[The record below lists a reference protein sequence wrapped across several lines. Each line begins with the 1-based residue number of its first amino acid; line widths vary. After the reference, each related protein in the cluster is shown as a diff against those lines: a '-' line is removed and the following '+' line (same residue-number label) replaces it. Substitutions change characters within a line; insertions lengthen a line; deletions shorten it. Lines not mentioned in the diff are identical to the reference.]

1 MLAFTKQNKEIISY
15 LLNELWYFWTKSI
28 IKHLITERFFESM
41 KKEHIALTGKKP
53 WVEIIPIIFRS
64 ETMHTYFK
72 NLSYK
77 KRKAWLTDFIMD
89 ATTSCIDNDEADHRA
104 IAQTFRLEFTR

>member
-1 MLAFTKQNKEIISY
+1 
-15 LLNELWYFWTKSI
+15 
-28 IKHLITERFFESM
+28 M
-41 KKEHIALTGKKP
+41 KKEQIALTGKKP

-64 ETMHTYFK
+64 KTMHTYFK

-89 ATTSCIDNDEADHRA
+89 ATTSCIDNSEADHRA
-104 IAQTFRLEFTR
+104 IAKTFRLEFTR